1 MDFQLTDAQRAVQT
15 MVRSFAEREIR
26 PLARHFDECGEF
38 PWELV
43 KKMAP
48 LGLLGMIFPEEYGG
62 AGMDFVSYILALEEI
77 ARQDGGTVLT
87 VASHTSL
94 CSSHIY
100 LFGSEAQKQKYL
112 VPLARGEKLG
122 AWALTEPGSGSDAAG
137 LQTTAVRKGDRFIL
151 NGSKDFITQGTVAG
165 VYVVLAITDRSRGKQ
180 GISAFILEK
189 ETPGFRPGRREEK
202 LGLHSSDTAQLILE
216 DAEVPVE
223 NLVGELHHGFLD
235 ILKILDGGRIGIA
248 AMAVGLARGALEE
261 SVKYSKERQQFGRP
275 ISQFQAIQWKL
286 ADMAT
291 EIEAARLLTLRAAS
305 RRERGLSTTK
315 ESAMAKLFASEVGMR
330 ACNAAIQIHGGYGY
344 LRDYPVE
351 RYFRDVKLTEIGEGT
366 SEVQRLIISRELLGR
381 EWVLPSPVTC
391 ASETDAWLRNKGLI
405 PICEGWNESARRRSP
420 A

>member
-1 MDFQLTDAQRAVQT
+1 MDFQLTDAQRAVQV
-15 MVRSFAEREIR
+15 MVRGFAEREIR
-26 PLARHFDECGEF
+26 PIARHYDERGEF
-38 PWELV
+38 PWEVV

-77 ARQDGGTVLT
+77 ARQDGGMVLT

-94 CSSHIY
+94 CCNHIY
-100 LFGSEAQKQKYL
+100 IFGTEAQKQKYL

-122 AWALTEPGSGSDAAG
+122 AWALTEPGSGSDASG
-137 LQTTAVRKGDRFIL
+137 LQTTAVRRDDRFIL
-151 NGSKDFITQGTVAG
+151 NGTKSFITQGTVGG

-189 ETPGFRPGRREEK
+189 ETPGFRPGKREEK

-216 DAEVPVE
+216 DAEVPAE
-223 NLVGELHHGFLD
+223 NLLGELHHGFLD
-235 ILKILDGGRIGIA
+235 TLKILDGGRIGIA

-305 RRERGLSTTK
+305 RRERGHSTTK
-315 ESAMAKLFASEVGMR
+315 EAAMAKLFASEVGMR
-330 ACNAAIQIHGGYGY
+330 ACTAAIQIHGGYGY

-366 SEVQRLIISRELLGR
+366 SEVQRLIISREILGR
-381 EWVLPSPVTC
+381 EWV
-391 ASETDAWLRNKGLI
+391 
-405 PICEGWNESARRRSP
+405 
-420 A
+420 

>member
-1 MDFQLTDAQRAVQT
+1 MDFQLTDAQRAVQR
-15 MVRSFAEREIR
+15 MVRDFAEREIR
-26 PLARHFDECGEF
+26 PLARHYDLRGEF
-38 PWELV
+38 PWEIV

-77 ARQDGGTVLT
+77 ARQDGGVVLT

-94 CSSHIY
+94 CGNHIH
-100 LFGSEAQKQKYL
+100 LHGSEAQKRKYL
-112 VPLARGEKLG
+112 VPLARGEMLG

-151 NGSKDFITQGTVAG
+151 NGTKSFITQGTVAS
-165 VYVVLAITDRSRGKQ
+165 VYVVMAITDRSKGKD

-189 ETPGFRPGRREEK
+189 ETPGLRPGKREEK

-216 DAEVPVE
+216 DAEVPAG
-223 NLVGELHHGFLD
+223 NLLGELHHAFQD
-235 ILKILDGGRIGIA
+235 VLKILDGGRLGIA

-261 SVKYSKERQQFGRP
+261 SVKYSKERRQFGRP

-291 EIEAARLLTLRAAS
+291 EIEAGRLLALRAAS
-305 RRERGLSTTK
+305 RRDRGLPTTK
-315 ESAMAKLFASEVGMR
+315 EAAMAKLFASEVGMR
-330 ACNAAIQIHGGYGY
+330 ACTAAIQIHGGYGY

-366 SEVQRLIISRELLGR
+366 SDIQRLIISRELLGR
-381 EWVLPSPVTC
+381 
-391 ASETDAWLRNKGLI
+391 
-405 PICEGWNESARRRSP
+405 GWM
-420 A
+420 